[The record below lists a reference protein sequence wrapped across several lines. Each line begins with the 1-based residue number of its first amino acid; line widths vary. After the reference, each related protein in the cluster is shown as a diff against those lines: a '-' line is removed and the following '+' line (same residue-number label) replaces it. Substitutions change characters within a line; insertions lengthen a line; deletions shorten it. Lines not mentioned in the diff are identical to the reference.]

1 MIFKNEQEQEKVIE
15 ILTKELKNQIDKL
28 DSHAKNKE
36 YYLIYKTC
44 ENIYI
49 LTDLLMEMTKN
60 GVKINLSF
68 MDRFFDIVEQY
79 NINNNNYVDKIAQ
92 LFM

>member
-1 MIFKNEQEQEKVIE
+1 MIFKNEQEQEKAID
-15 ILTKELKNQIDKL
+15 ILTKELQTQITKL
-28 DSHAKNKE
+28 NSHAKNKE

-49 LTDLLMEMTKN
+49 LTDLLIEMAED
-60 GVKINLSF
+60 GIKINLSF
-68 MDRFFDIVEQY
+68 MDRFFDIIEQY
-79 NINNNNYVDKIAQ
+79 NINNNNYVKKIAQ

>member
-1 MIFKNEQEQEKVIE
+1 MTFINKTEQEKAIE

-49 LTDLLMEMTKN
+49 LTDLLIEMTE
-60 GVKINLSF
+60 GIIINLSF
-68 MDRFFDIVEQY
+68 MDRLFDIVEQY
-79 NINNNNYVDKIAQ
+79 NINNNNYVKKIVQ